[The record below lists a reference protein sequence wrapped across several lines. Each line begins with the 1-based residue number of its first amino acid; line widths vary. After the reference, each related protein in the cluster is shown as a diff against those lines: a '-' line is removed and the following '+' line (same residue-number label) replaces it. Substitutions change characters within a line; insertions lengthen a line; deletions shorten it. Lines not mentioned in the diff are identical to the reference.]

1 MTTVEIYEHAISA
14 MQETIRLQKE
24 LIELR
29 DEKIYFLKSLQIPKP
44 QTNIL
49 PEGFQFREAVKK
61 KRLTSAKVAEA
72 LGVSRQTIQ
81 SYYRIAQLGMRL
93 RRKIK
98 AQLDIDIVYIK
109 TAGKNLKKQIA

>member
-1 MTTVEIYEHAISA
+1 MTTVEIYELALHS

-24 LIELR
+24 IIAKR
-29 DEKIYFLKSLQIPKP
+29 DEEITFFKSLPTPKP
-44 QTNIL
+44 PISVL
-49 PEGFQFREAVKK
+49 PEGFQFRDAVKK
-61 KRLTSAKVAEA
+61 KRLTSAEVAEA

-98 AQLDIDIVYIK
+98 ARLDIDIVYVK
-109 TAGKNLKKQIA
+109 TAHKSLKQQIA